1 MIVCGV
7 TLLCPLHN
15 LHWRVRFN
23 PRNIMAS
30 QPILDPATLDHSSV
44 AFTKEQVLNLNRQ
57 RDEFEQLDKLILL
70 DVEAGLA
77 VGIKHQSPDEFWTSG
92 HIPGRPLMPGVLMIE
107 MAAQVSSL
115 IFHMKFDPEGEK
127 FFGFAGVN
135 KVKFRGGVVPGD
147 DLVMVVKATKLR
159 SRMASFDAQGFVDDK
174 FVFEGE
180 ITGIVL

>member
-1 MIVCGV
+1 
-7 TLLCPLHN
+7 
-15 LHWRVRFN
+15 
-23 PRNIMAS
+23 MAS
-30 QPILDPATLDHSSV
+30 EPFVDPTSLDLSNA
-44 AFTKEQVLNLNRQ
+44 AFSKEQVLGLNRQ
-57 RDEFEQLDKLILL
+57 RYEFEQLDKLIEL
-70 DVEAGLA
+70 DVEKGFAIGL
-77 VGIKHQSPDEFWTSG
+77 KRQSPEEFWVRG

-115 IFHMKFDPEGEK
+115 IFHLKFDPEGEK

-135 KVKFRGGVVPGD
+135 NVKFRGGVEPGD

-159 SRMASFDAQGFVDDK
+159 SRMASFDAQGFVGDK